1 MCEMS
6 SSNKDLFDSDK
17 INDSYV
23 KTFYIEKLIKIAL
36 NSLESLI
43 KVELINKVDNECKNF
58 LDNVVGK
65 LYDEKV
71 VVYIYFVLIIIL
83 SSFES
88 GDEIQFNHD
97 IDTEKISFMILY
109 PFIWLKPKGDNRSN
123 FEKDFKK
130 VYSKNEIEE
139 INIRNLYYCLKHH
152 HSSSIFSKFSRVC
165 NSFMK

>member
-1 MCEMS
+1 M
-6 SSNKDLFDSDK
+6 
-17 INDSYV
+17 
-23 KTFYIEKLIKIAL
+23 
-36 NSLESLI
+36 
-43 KVELINKVDNECKNF
+43 
-58 LDNVVGK
+58 
-65 LYDEKV
+65 
-71 VVYIYFVLIIIL
+71 

-139 INIRNLYYCLKHH
+139 INSRNLYYKTKIRNFINSNI
-152 HSSSIFSKFSRVC
+152 SSSGKNITSKKKEKIKIFEVKINEQHTNKINDFSKYSEKRRYGKNYYSYSKYF
-165 NSFMK
+165 